1 MAKIQLNGKK
11 IKIYRDLNV
20 KDLVKKYKLNE
31 KKIAIELNGTI
42 LPKSRYDKKKLK
54 DNDKIEIVQ
63 FIGGG

>member
-11 IKIYRDLNV
+11 VKVLKDSNI
-20 KDLVKKYKLNE
+20 KDLIKKYKLDE

-42 LPKSRYDKKKLK
+42 LPKKRYGNKKLK